1 MRRLQSRDG
10 APVAALDRISAGR
23 EDARLNHTGMRAFSD
38 DAKVGSRQLPRK
50 LGHGT
55 TLIFP
60 SYTKGERIADA
71 AVHIAAVGC
80 AVIAGAVLL
89 VVAVP
94 GGAAQL
100 AALGLYVFGVVAGFG
115 CSAAYNLVSS
125 PRTKAILRRFDHAA
139 IFLMIAG
146 SYTPF
151 AAIAIGGLW
160 GVVLLSAVWVVAIGG
175 VALKLAL
182 PGRFERISIA
192 LYLMLGWA
200 LLPAM
205 GPVVE
210 SLSGAS
216 LVLLL
221 VGGGLY
227 SLGVVF
233 HLWHKL
239 PYHNAIWHGFV
250 LAAAVCHYIAVM
262 RDGALRY

>member
-1 MRRLQSRDG
+1 MTL
-10 APVAALDRISAGR
+10 
-23 EDARLNHTGMRAFSD
+23 TF
-38 DAKVGSRQLPRK
+38 PR
-50 LGHGT
+50 
-55 TLIFP
+55 
-60 SYTKGERIADA
+60 YTRGERIADA
-71 AVHIAAVGC
+71 ILHVAGVGM

-89 VVAVP
+89 AVAVP
-94 GGAAQL
+94 GGAAQI
-100 AALGLYVFGVVAGFG
+100 AALSLYVFGVVAGFG
-115 CSAAYNLVSS
+115 FSALYNLVSS
-125 PRTKAILRRFDHAA
+125 PRAKAILRRFDHAS

-151 AAIAIGGLW
+151 AAIVIGGFW
-160 GVVLLSAVWVVAIGG
+160 GAVLLIAVWIVALGG
-175 VALKLAL
+175 VALKLGL
-182 PGRFERISIA
+182 PGRFERLSIV

-200 LLPAM
+200 ILPAM
-205 GPVVE
+205 GPVTE
-210 SLSGAS
+210 ALSDAS

-239 PYHNAIWHGFV
+239 PYHNAIWHAFV

>member
-1 MRRLQSRDG
+1 MSL
-10 APVAALDRISAGR
+10 
-23 EDARLNHTGMRAFSD
+23 T
-38 DAKVGSRQLPRK
+38 
-50 LGHGT
+50 
-55 TLIFP
+55 FP
-60 SYTKGERIADA
+60 SYTRGERIADA
-71 AVHIAAVGC
+71 VVHVLGVGM

-89 VVAVP
+89 AVAVP
-94 GGAAQL
+94 GGGAQL
-100 AALGLYVFGVVAGFG
+100 AALGLYVFGVVAGLGF
-115 CSAAYNLVSS
+115 SAAYNLVSS
-125 PRTKAILRRFDHAA
+125 PGAKSILRRFDHAA

-151 AAIAIGGLW
+151 AAIAIGGFW
-160 GVVLLSAVWVVAIGG
+160 GAVLLSAVWVVAIGG

-182 PGRFERISIA
+182 PGRFERLSIV

-200 LLPAM
+200 ILPAM
-205 GPVVE
+205 GPVIDA
-210 SLSGAS
+210 LSGAS

-233 HLWHKL
+233 HLWHRL

>member
-1 MRRLQSRDG
+1 MS
-10 APVAALDRISAGR
+10 
-23 EDARLNHTGMRAFSD
+23 FS
-38 DAKVGSRQLPRK
+38 
-50 LGHGT
+50 
-55 TLIFP
+55 FP
-60 SYTKGERIADA
+60 DYTKRERIADA
-71 AVHIAAVGC
+71 IVHVVSIGL
-80 AVIAGAVLL
+80 AVIAGVVLL

-100 AALGLYVFGVVAGFG
+100 AALGLYVFGVLVGVI
-115 CSAAYNLVSS
+115 CSALYSLVSS
-125 PRTKAILRRFDHAA
+125 PGAKAILRRFDHAA

-151 AAIAIGGLW
+151 AAIVIGGLW
-160 GVVLLSAVWVVAIGG
+160 GTVLLSAVWVVALGG
-175 VALKLAL
+175 VVLKLAW
-182 PGRFERISIA
+182 PGRFERLSIV

-200 LLPAM
+200 ILPAM

-210 SLSGAS
+210 ALSGAS
-216 LVLLL
+216 LVLLV
-221 VGGGLY
+221 VGGLLY
-227 SLGVVF
+227 SFGVVF

>member
-1 MRRLQSRDG
+1 MRLPF
-10 APVAALDRISAGR
+10 PV
-23 EDARLNHTGMRAFSD
+23 
-38 DAKVGSRQLPRK
+38 
-50 LGHGT
+50 
-55 TLIFP
+55 
-60 SYTKGERIADA
+60 YTRGERIADA
-71 AVHIAAVGC
+71 IVHVAAVGA
-80 AVIAGAVLL
+80 AVIAGVVLL
-89 VVAVP
+89 LVAVP
-94 GGAAQL
+94 GGATQL
-100 AALGLYVFGVVAGFG
+100 VALSLYVFGVVTGFG

-125 PRTKAILRRFDHAA
+125 PRAKAILRRFDHAA

-151 AAIAIGGLW
+151 AVIAIGGLW
-160 GVVLLSAVWVVAIGG
+160 GVVLLSAVWLVALGG
-175 VALKLAL
+175 VALKLFW
-182 PGRFERISIA
+182 PGRFERFSIV

-200 LLPAM
+200 LLPAIV
-205 GPVVE
+205 PVIE
-210 SLSGAS
+210 ALSGAS